1 MTYISFTCIWTERD
15 IGDFCFP
22 SGKIRNNIEF
32 LAGKTGNSSTFY
44 SRVVTNQLRYGPL
57 SKDFLPAPSPV
68 NIYSEN
74 TQELYALG
82 INSLAAD
89 YLGGE
94 EVKDHIWSW
103 KPDLDIPSLALH
115 FRDMCVCMEQDT
127 GLWDVLH
134 CSYSLRVL
142 CKNDSNSTL
151 FIVGARISNP
161 QLFISP
167 LHDRIQKNTSQ
178 TLCPIGYSFKPPTTS
193 YVICFPLSC
202 RREASFAKL
211 LGQQLWIGFLLEE
224 YYFVYICLFT

>member
-1 MTYISFTCIWTERD
+1 M
-15 IGDFCFP
+15 
-22 SGKIRNNIEF
+22 
-32 LAGKTGNSSTFY
+32 AGKSGNSSAFY

-74 TQELYALG
+74 TQELYTMG

-103 KPDLDIPSLALH
+103 KPDLDISSLALH
-115 FRDMCVCMEQDT
+115 FQEMCVLMDRET
-127 GLWDVLH
+127 GQWDVLP

-142 CKNDSNSTL
+142 CKNDKNSSL
-151 FIVGARISNP
+151 YMVGARISNP

-167 LHDRIQKNTSQ
+167 IHDGIQKRSSQ
-178 TLCPIGYSFKPPTTS
+178 TLCPSGYSFKPPTTS
-193 YVICFPLSC
+193 YITSFLISIYIGEK
-202 RREASFAKL
+202 RLLQNSSASNFGLAF
-211 LGQQLWIGFLLEE
+211 FLRNTTLCT
-224 YYFVYICLFT
+224 FVCLPNVFFFFFG

>member
-1 MTYISFTCIWTERD
+1 M
-15 IGDFCFP
+15 
-22 SGKIRNNIEF
+22 
-32 LAGKTGNSSTFY
+32 AGKSGNSSAFY

-74 TQELYALG
+74 TQELYTLG

-103 KPDLDIPSLALH
+103 KPDLDISSLALH
-115 FRDMCVCMEQDT
+115 FQEMCVLMDRET
-127 GLWDVLH
+127 GRWDVLP

-142 CKNDSNSTL
+142 CKNDKNSSL
-151 FIVGARISNP
+151 YMVGARISNP

-167 LHDRIQKNTSQ
+167 VHDGIQKRSSQ
-178 TLCPIGYSFKPPTTS
+178 TLCPSGYSFKPPTTS
-193 YVICFPLSC
+193 YITSFLIVYIY

-211 LGQQLWIGFLLEE
+211 LRQQLWIGFLLEE